1 MGGVLPQAGG
11 GGEASGCRVTRTHGT
26 RGAGCFT
33 CCQCSDPSDG
43 RWARHCS
50 SRPGGLLSRCFEC
63 EDPSEDPMFSSLAK
77 ESTLVNDRPT

>member
-11 GGEASGCRVTRTHGT
+11 GGEASGCRVTRTHRT

-43 RWARHCS
+43 RWARPCS
-50 SRPGGLLSRCFEC
+50 GPAGGLLGR
-63 EDPSEDPMFSSLAK
+63 L
-77 ESTLVNDRPT
+77 LVFRRPVSCVLVPGEGGRAGK